1 MKLLIATD
9 FSEGSDHAGR
19 YAIQLAAQ
27 IGATLSFIHAYKLGR
42 GKSKLIP
49 DEIHDSL
56 EREGEFTAQKHFLK
70 YLKHLRADLNE
81 VVSIH
86 PVLKEG
92 KAEDA
97 ISEYADYS
105 DVDLIIMGSGNTQS
119 FKKKMLGNTA
129 TAILKKAPCPILIIP
144 PDAEWKPISHL
155 VYGTSFQEEDTRVP
169 CKVEQLA
176 MEADAHVSCVYV
188 KTEDDVHGKIKGSK
202 LERIFRLQED
212 PSNRIFFYTLIN
224 RNVLNGIR
232 EFSNMYKADLISLLL
247 PRKASYKHWIN
258 GSLARSLIFRTQV
271 PLLVAVQ

>member
-9 FSEGSDHAGR
+9 FSEGSDHAGK

-27 IGATLSFIHAYKLGR
+27 IGANLSFIHAYKLGR
-42 GKSKLIP
+42 GKSKSLPNDILN
-49 DEIHDSL
+49 SL
-56 EREGEFTAQKHFLK
+56 ENEGEFSAQKYFLK
-70 YLKHLRADLNE
+70 YLKHMRADLNE

-86 PVLKEG
+86 PVLKAG

-97 ISEYADYS
+97 ISEYARYS
-105 DVDLIIMGSGNTQS
+105 DIDLIIMGAGNTQS

-129 TAILKKAPCPILIIP
+129 TAILKKSPCPILIVP
-144 PDAEWKPISHL
+144 PEAEWKPINHL
-155 VYGTSFQEEDTRVP
+155 VYGTSFQEEDKRVP
-169 CKVEQLA
+169 TKVEQLA
-176 MEADAHVSCVYV
+176 MEADAHVSCVFV
-188 KTEDDVHGKIKGSK
+188 KTEDDVHGKIKGAK

-212 PSNRIFFYTLIN
+212 PSNRIFFYTLIH

-232 EFSNMYKADLISLLL
+232 DFSKMYKADLISLLL
-247 PRKASYKHWIN
+247 PRKANYKHWLS